1 MTDEPVTPTY
11 VADALGKNFN
21 AVKKAMWEMS
31 RDGQLSS
38 TGSGRYTL
46 VTGDPGNLS
55 NPHKPGSTSTVA
67 EVTEVTAPTGGPSGH
82 LWHEAH
88 TERRGG

>member
-46 VTGDPGNLS
+46 VTGNPS
-55 NPHKPGSTSTVA
+55 NPHKPGSTSPVT